1 MQEVILILYKYWAAR
16 EESGDHI
23 YLFLYSEPIP
33 QMQTVHQADLGK
45 GSWKFF
51 QDAELWNNTIIMANR
66 SF

>member
-33 QMQTVHQADLGK
+33 QMQTVHQADLAK
-45 GSWKFF
+45 ASW
-51 QDAELWNNTIIMANR
+51 EE
-66 SF
+66 